1 MKISK
6 KPITAAES
14 SGTEAEELNSLVWED
29 SIKYLQK
36 CIDSLGAVARR
47 DKRRADDAKD
57 AIANLSVILLDLK
70 G

>member
-6 KPITAAES
+6 KSVTAAES
-14 SGTEAEELNSLVWED
+14 ATPESEELDSLVWED

-47 DKRRADDAKD
+47 DSRHADDAKD